1 MYNTTWACPPRW
13 GPWRNAGR
21 GVWGTRRVL
30 ILSTVTEVRD
40 IADME
45 ETLATRAGHEA
56 VTHEAEALLKA
67 QGCETMALSTE
78 ACAICDHCAYPAG
91 PCRHP
96 DKMYPCVE
104 SHGILV
110 TAIAEQLAWSSST
123 AIWSPGTPWCFINRR
138 GGCGHRSAVRRV

>member
-1 MYNTTWACPPRW
+1 MKLPIYLYGSKVLRE
-13 GPWRNAGR
+13 NAQEAD
-21 GVWGTRRVL
+21 
-30 ILSTVTEVRD
+30 LSDREKLTQL

-56 VTHEAEALLKA
+56 VTHEAEALLKV

-96 DKMYPCVE
+96 DQMYPCVE

-110 TAIAEQLAWSSST
+110 TAIAEQLGLEFFNGNLVTWYSLVFYKS
-123 AIWSPGTPWCFINRR
+123 
-138 GGCGHRSAVRRV
+138 